1 MKLPTPFSICDLRFT
16 IWEKSSARDL
26 AANGK
31 SPITNRKSNAGIAL
45 VITLILLSVTLIMAV
60 AFLAITRRERNSV
73 TTTTDTATARLATDT
88 ALAAAQ
94 AQIVANILSTTNL
107 AAYNYSLLVSTNYI
121 NPAGYFPNVNAPTN
135 VNYDYRSD
143 GLPLNAADLINN
155 VANLYLQPRPP
166 VFVYNRNTGSN
177 DFRFYLDLNR
187 NGQFETNNPPYTT
200 AGDPEWIGILE
211 RPDQP
216 HSPNN
221 KFVAR
226 YAFFAQ
232 PVGNG
237 LDLNFIH
244 NQAHLPLKLA
254 LNVNGAD
261 FMRNEGVGAWEINLG
276 AFLYDLNTNTY
287 AWGDLPLTQS
297 GYFYDPFGI
306 GDGGSAFND
315 ALSLYRYRLNGAFT
329 GNNAV
334 DYAYN
339 VSVLN
344 SVKNLYGVNFANL
357 FGTDLIDGY
366 SDGPLMLTTALPGD
380 NDNAD
385 VNYPWPGADT
395 ANRFFA
401 LPSEL
406 FDSTKS
412 SANFVSRLAAT
423 GSSTNLYDRYTFYRM
438 LDQLG
443 TDGTADDD
451 TRMNVNYRNMT
462 NGVVVAGMETNCLLW
477 SPLDFFTNAANVML
491 QHYTAKWATNYV
503 VNGAGVYVPQLNQ
516 NYVNTFNTSA
526 PFGVTRIPV
535 LVSNVFVYTPAVNRL
550 LQLAANMYDATTNSP
565 WPSVFRPM
573 FTVVQNGTYRDV
585 FITGYNY
592 VSTVGGPSDLTY
604 FSQPFDVATIA
615 STVIGSVPQN
625 DNIYGV
631 PWIIGAKKGLP
642 NFNEFSMENNLAV
655 TRRLQLTRQTNAS
668 PTKLPVITSTNQ
680 MYMMSLSSS
689 LGIELWNSYAN
700 NYPGTIVVGLNE
712 AASLTITNDDPG
724 FQSHPGVVQPMTFS
738 TNNFAAPYVIN
749 SWSGTGVTPWFGGSP
764 NTASFRIVSF
774 TGPTLTTS
782 VYRSPYASGG
792 TVPLGLT
799 APCFIPTNYFGYLGT
814 TMLFESNSLNGF
826 HVPQFGVVLTNR
838 LQVFMLDL
846 TNGVYHVIDYVHF
859 AGPDGGFNVNASLA
873 DADANNNLVGVWDT
887 NYPSGSA
894 ASTGPTYGILNQI
907 AISKSGAVPGE
918 DGKWNADPQAIPLGG
933 TKDQQVA
940 FFQAFFKPGNKTTS
954 PVGATNML
962 TSMQAPYAPTRY
974 IVQYLTWQV
983 NDPLVHYLGSD
994 IDYAISPNTST
1005 TPAPGVN
1012 HYDAGQIFST
1022 LTGLNLGRLNDR
1034 FMPWGSNPTWTAEQI
1049 ANNDTNNFNLAE
1061 RDPLMTVPDKWDFP
1075 TGKLPTIGW
1084 LGRVHRGTSWQT
1096 VYLKASDFLANNNFG
1111 AWQFWTG
1118 NGNVF
1123 DATNSAPVADRD
1135 LFDLFSTALSGNA
1148 THGTL
1153 SVNQTHLASWSALFS
1168 GVVALTNM
1176 TDVPADGTTPV
1187 VTNIV
1192 ISPAGT
1198 DTVNSAI
1205 SLLLKGTEGINA
1217 TRAAFTNADGLVGAF
1232 EHLGDILR
1240 VPSFT
1245 EQSPFINHSD
1255 NAHADYDISDE
1266 LYEWLPQQTLGLL
1279 RASSTPRFVIYC
1291 YGQTLRP
1298 ARDGLV
1304 TSSGN
1309 QFGLC
1314 TNYQVTAESAARVV
1328 LRVDNAKASTP
1339 HIVIES
1345 FNTLPPN

>member
-1 MKLPTPFSICDLRFT
+1 MSDERNGAARVARH
-16 IWEKSSARDL
+16 SSL
-26 AANGK
+26 ATRH
-31 SPITNRKSNAGIAL
+31 SRSGIAL
-45 VITLILLSVTLIMAV
+45 VITLILLSVTLVMAV
-60 AFLAITRRERNSV
+60 AFLAIARRERNSV
-73 TTTTDTATARLATDT
+73 TTTTDTATARLATDS

-94 AQIVANILSTTNL
+94 AQIVANILATTNL
-107 AAYNYSLLVSTNYI
+107 GAYNYSLLVSTNYV
-121 NPAGYFPNVNAPTN
+121 NSAGYFVGNNYPTN
-135 VNYDYRSD
+135 VNYDFRNVD
-143 GLPLNAADLINN
+143 GQPLNAGDLINN
-155 VANLYLQPRPP
+155 IANLYLSPRAP

-187 NGQFETNNPPYTT
+187 NGSFETNNPPYTT
-200 AGDPEWIGILE
+200 AGDPEWIGVLE
-211 RPDQP
+211 HPDQP
-216 HSPNN
+216 HSANN

-226 YAFFAQ
+226 FAFLAQ

-237 LDLNFIH
+237 LDLNAVH
-244 NQAHLPLKLA
+244 NQTENTGLG
-254 LNVNGAD
+254 VAD
-261 FMRNEGVGAWEINLG
+261 GFFRNEGVGSWELNLA
-276 AFLYDLNTNTY
+276 AFLADLNTNE
-287 AWGDLPLTQS
+287 WNNSLTQPYNYYQPS
-297 GYFYDPFGI
+297 SANTGYAFEDARALTAWRYADNYNTLAVPPNYFYT
-306 GDGGSAFND
+306 
-315 ALSLYRYRLNGAFT
+315 ALV
-329 GNNAV
+329 NA
-334 DYAYN
+334 
-339 VSVLN
+339 
-344 SVKNLYGVNFANL
+344 G
-357 FGTDLIDGY
+357 IDGY
-366 SDGPLMLTTALPGD
+366 TVGKQMASTFLPLVNVPPNGINTPWAGSDNT
-380 NDNAD
+380 NH
-385 VNYPWPGADT
+385 
-395 ANRFFA
+395 FFA

-406 FDSTKS
+406 FDSSETAVGVS
-412 SANFVSRLAAT
+412 SGNITAGNYFTGRLLNA

-443 TDGTADDD
+443 TDSTADD
-451 TRMNVNYRNMT
+451 TRMNVNYRNMV
-462 NGVVVAGMETNCLLW
+462 NGVVVAGMETNCQSW
-477 SPLDFFTNAANVML
+477 TPLDFFTNAANILL
-491 QHYTAKWATNYV
+491 QHYTAKWATSYDANHNPV
-503 VNGAGVYVPQLNQ
+503 LNQ
-516 NYVNTFNTSA
+516 NYVATFNTNA
-526 PFGVTRIPV
+526 AFGVTHIPV

-592 VSTVGGPSDLTY
+592 VSTVSGPSDPNY
-604 FSQPFDVATIA
+604 FLQPADVATVVSANLGAVI
-615 STVIGSVPQN
+615 STV
-625 DNIYGV
+625 NIYGV

-642 NFNEFSMENNLAV
+642 NFNEFSMENNLSV

-668 PTKLPVITSTNQ
+668 PSKAPIITSTNQ
-680 MYMMSLSSS
+680 MYMMSLNSS

-700 NYPGTIVVGLNE
+700 NYPGTIIVGLSE
-712 AASLTITNDDPG
+712 SASLTITNDDPG
-724 FQSHPGVVQPMTFS
+724 FQAHPGVVQPMTFS
-738 TNNFAAPYVIN
+738 TNNFSAPYQIS
-749 SWSGTGVTPWFGGSP
+749 SWTGAGVAPWFGGNP

-774 TGPTLTTS
+774 TGPTLTNS
-782 VYRSPYASGG
+782 VYRSPSASGG

-814 TMLFESNSLNGF
+814 TMLFESNSLSGF
-826 HVPQFGVVLTNR
+826 HLPQFGVVLTNR

-859 AGPDGGFNVNASLA
+859 AGPDGGFNVNAGLA
-873 DADANNNLVGVWDT
+873 DADADNNLVGVWDT

-894 ASTGPTYGILNQI
+894 APAGPTYGILNQI

-962 TSMQAPYAPTRY
+962 SSMEAPYAPTRY

-994 IDYAISPNTST
+994 IDYAISPNSST
-1005 TPAPGVN
+1005 TPSPGVN
-1012 HYDAGQIFST
+1012 HYNAGQIFST

-1034 FMPWGSNPTWTAEQI
+1034 FMPWGSNPTWTSEQI
-1049 ANNDTNNFNLAE
+1049 VNNDTNNFNLAE

-1084 LGRVHRGTSWQT
+1084 LGRIHRGTSWQT

-1153 SVNQTHLASWSALFS
+1153 SINQTHLASWSALFS

-1205 SLLLKGTEGINA
+1205 SLLLNGTEGINA

-1240 VPSFT
+1240 VPSLT

-1328 LRVDNAKASTP
+1328 LRVDNATTSSP
-1339 HIVIES
+1339 RIVIES

>member
-1 MKLPTPFSICDLRFT
+1 MKL
-16 IWEKSSARDL
+16 KSKSYEWQVMSDERNGAARVARHSSL
-26 AANGK
+26 ATRH
-31 SPITNRKSNAGIAL
+31 SRSGIAL
-45 VITLILLSVTLIMAV
+45 VITLILLSVTLVMAV
-60 AFLAITRRERNSV
+60 AFLAIARRERNSV
-73 TTTTDTATARLATDT
+73 TTSTDTATARLATDS

-94 AQIVANILSTTNL
+94 AQIVANILSTTNP
-107 AAYNYSLLVSTNYI
+107 YNYSLLVSTNYI
-121 NPAGYFPNVNAPTN
+121 SGVGYDTVAGANLTN
-135 VNYDYRSD
+135 VSYNYPNGNSIV
-143 GLPLNAADLINN
+143 GNDLIQNI
-155 VANLYLQPRPP
+155 ANLYLLPRAP
-166 VFVYNRNTGSN
+166 VFVYNRNTGTN
-177 DFRFYLDLNR
+177 DFRYYLDLNR

-244 NQAHLPLKLA
+244 NQVLSPSSSMLA
-254 LNVNGAD
+254 NIAANDGY
-261 FMRNEGVGAWEINLG
+261 FRNEGVGTWELNLA
-276 AFLYDLNTNTY
+276 AFLADLNTNQ
-287 AWGDLPLTQS
+287 WNPPLGNYYQYNRATTGFANS
-297 GYFYDPFGI
+297 GNAFYDA
-306 GDGGSAFND
+306 GSLLAW
-315 ALSLYRYRLNGAFT
+315 RY
-329 GNNAV
+329 GNNFNTLATPWSGLLN
-334 DYAYN
+334 ALAKGN
-339 VSVLN
+339 V
-344 SVKNLYGVNFANL
+344 
-357 FGTDLIDGY
+357 DGY
-366 SDGPLMLTTALPGD
+366 TLGPLMTTTVLPTPNSLTIAVGPWDASD
-380 NDNAD
+380 N
-385 VNYPWPGADT
+385 T
-395 ANRFFA
+395 NRFFA

-406 FDSTKS
+406 FDATKS
-412 SANFVSRLAAT
+412 SSFFVNRLAAA
-423 GSSTNLYDRYTFYRM
+423 GSTTNLYDRYTFYRM
-438 LDQLG
+438 FDQLG
-443 TDGTADDD
+443 TDSTVDDA
-451 TRMNVNYRNMT
+451 RMNLNYDNLDA
-462 NGVVVAGMETNCLLW
+462 AGNVIAGAETNCTAW
-477 SPLDFFTNAANVML
+477 TPLRFFTNAANVML
-491 QHYTAKWATNYV
+491 QHYTANWRSQNFNYFT
-503 VNGAGVYVPQLNQ
+503 
-516 NYVNTFNTSA
+516 NTFGAITTNA
-526 PFGVTRIPV
+526 FGVTAIPV
-535 LVSNVFVYTPAVNRL
+535 YVNDQFVYTPAVNRL

-592 VSTVGGPSDLTY
+592 VSTVSGPSDPNY
-604 FSQPFDVATIA
+604 FLQPADVATVVSANLGAVI
-615 STVIGSVPQN
+615 STV
-625 DNIYGV
+625 NIYGV

-642 NFNEFSMENNLAV
+642 NFNEFSMENNLSV

-668 PTKLPVITSTNQ
+668 PSKAPIITSTNQ
-680 MYMMSLSSS
+680 MYMMSLNSS

-700 NYPGTIVVGLNE
+700 NYPGTIIVGLSE
-712 AASLTITNDDPG
+712 SASLTITNDDPG
-724 FQSHPGVVQPMTFS
+724 FQAHPGVVQPMTFS
-738 TNNFAAPYVIN
+738 TNNFSAPYQIS
-749 SWSGTGVTPWFGGSP
+749 SWTGAGVAPWFGGNP

-774 TGPTLTTS
+774 TGPTLTNS
-782 VYRSPYASGG
+782 VYRSPSASGG

-814 TMLFESNSLNGF
+814 TMLFESNSLSGF
-826 HVPQFGVVLTNR
+826 HLPQFGVVLTNR

-859 AGPDGGFNVNASLA
+859 AGPDGGFNVNAGLA
-873 DADANNNLVGVWDT
+873 DADADNNLVGVWDT

-894 ASTGPTYGILNQI
+894 APAGPTYGILNQI

-962 TSMQAPYAPTRY
+962 SSMEAPYAPTRY

-994 IDYAISPNTST
+994 IDYAISPNSST
-1005 TPAPGVN
+1005 TPSPGVN
-1012 HYDAGQIFST
+1012 HYNAGQIFST

-1034 FMPWGSNPTWTAEQI
+1034 FMPWGSNPTWTSEQI
-1049 ANNDTNNFNLAE
+1049 VNNDTNNFNLAE

-1084 LGRVHRGTSWQT
+1084 LGRIHRGTSWQT

-1153 SVNQTHLASWSALFS
+1153 SINQTHLASWSALFS

-1205 SLLLKGTEGINA
+1205 SLLLNGTEGINA

-1240 VPSFT
+1240 VPSLT

-1328 LRVDNAKASTP
+1328 LRVDNAKTSSP
-1339 HIVIES
+1339 RIVIES

>member
-1 MKLPTPFSICDLRFT
+1 MSDERNGAARVARH
-16 IWEKSSARDL
+16 SSL
-26 AANGK
+26 ATRH
-31 SPITNRKSNAGIAL
+31 SRSGIAL
-45 VITLILLSVTLIMAV
+45 VITLILLSVTLVMAV
-60 AFLAITRRERNSV
+60 AFLAIARRERNSV
-73 TTTTDTATARLATDT
+73 TTTTDTATARLATDS

-94 AQIVANILSTTNL
+94 AQIVANILSTTNP
-107 AAYNYSLLVSTNYI
+107 YNYSLLVSTNYI
-121 NPAGYFPNVNAPTN
+121 SGVGYDTVAGANLTN
-135 VNYDYRSD
+135 VSYNYPNGNSIV
-143 GLPLNAADLINN
+143 GNDLIQNI
-155 VANLYLQPRPP
+155 ANLYLLPRAP
-166 VFVYNRNTGSN
+166 VFVYNRNTGTN
-177 DFRFYLDLNR
+177 DFRYYLDLNR

-244 NQAHLPLKLA
+244 NQVLSPSSSMLA
-254 LNVNGAD
+254 NIAANDGY
-261 FMRNEGVGAWEINLG
+261 FRNEGVGTWELNLA
-276 AFLYDLNTNTY
+276 AFLADLNTNQ
-287 AWGDLPLTQS
+287 WNPPLGNYYQYNRATTGFANS
-297 GYFYDPFGI
+297 GNAFYDA
-306 GDGGSAFND
+306 GSLLAW
-315 ALSLYRYRLNGAFT
+315 RY
-329 GNNAV
+329 GNNFNTLATPWSGLLN
-334 DYAYN
+334 ALAKGN
-339 VSVLN
+339 V
-344 SVKNLYGVNFANL
+344 
-357 FGTDLIDGY
+357 DGY
-366 SDGPLMLTTALPGD
+366 TLGPLMTTTVLPTPNSLTIAVGPWDASD
-380 NDNAD
+380 N
-385 VNYPWPGADT
+385 T
-395 ANRFFA
+395 NRFFA

-406 FDSTKS
+406 FDATKS
-412 SANFVSRLAAT
+412 SSFFVNRLAAA
-423 GSSTNLYDRYTFYRM
+423 GSTTNLYDRYTFYRM
-438 LDQLG
+438 FDQLG
-443 TDGTADDD
+443 TDSTVDDA
-451 TRMNVNYRNMT
+451 RMNLNYDNLDA
-462 NGVVVAGMETNCLLW
+462 AGNVIAGAETNCTAW
-477 SPLDFFTNAANVML
+477 TPLRFFTNAANVML
-491 QHYTAKWATNYV
+491 QHYTANWRSQNFNYFT
-503 VNGAGVYVPQLNQ
+503 
-516 NYVNTFNTSA
+516 NTFGAITTNA
-526 PFGVTRIPV
+526 FGVTAIPV
-535 LVSNVFVYTPAVNRL
+535 YVNDQFVYTPAVNRL

-592 VSTVGGPSDLTY
+592 VSTVSGPSDPNY
-604 FSQPFDVATIA
+604 FLQPADVATVVSANLGAVI
-615 STVIGSVPQN
+615 STV
-625 DNIYGV
+625 NIYGV

-642 NFNEFSMENNLAV
+642 NFNEFSMENNLSV

-668 PTKLPVITSTNQ
+668 PSKAPIITSTNQ
-680 MYMMSLSSS
+680 MYMMSLNSS

-700 NYPGTIVVGLNE
+700 NYPGTIIVGLSE
-712 AASLTITNDDPG
+712 SASLTITNDDPG
-724 FQSHPGVVQPMTFS
+724 FQAHPGVVQPMTFS
-738 TNNFAAPYVIN
+738 TNNFSAPYQIS
-749 SWSGTGVTPWFGGSP
+749 SWTGAGVAPWFGGNP

-774 TGPTLTTS
+774 TGPTLTNS
-782 VYRSPYASGG
+782 VYRSPSASGG

-814 TMLFESNSLNGF
+814 TMLFESNSLSGF
-826 HVPQFGVVLTNR
+826 HLPQFGVVLTNR

-859 AGPDGGFNVNASLA
+859 AGPDGGFNVNAGLA
-873 DADANNNLVGVWDT
+873 DADADNNLVGVWDT

-894 ASTGPTYGILNQI
+894 APAGPTYGILNQI

-962 TSMQAPYAPTRY
+962 SSMEAPYAPTRY

-994 IDYAISPNTST
+994 IDYAISPNSST
-1005 TPAPGVN
+1005 TPSPGVN
-1012 HYDAGQIFST
+1012 HYNAGQIFST

-1034 FMPWGSNPTWTAEQI
+1034 FMPWGSNPTWTSEQI
-1049 ANNDTNNFNLAE
+1049 VNNDTNNFNLAE

-1084 LGRVHRGTSWQT
+1084 LGRIHRGTSWQT

-1153 SVNQTHLASWSALFS
+1153 SINQTHLASWSALFS

-1205 SLLLKGTEGINA
+1205 SLLLNGTEGINA

-1240 VPSFT
+1240 VPSLT

-1328 LRVDNAKASTP
+1328 LRVDNAKTSSP
-1339 HIVIES
+1339 RIVIES

>member
-31 SPITNRKSNAGIAL
+31 SPIVNRQSASGIAL
-45 VITLILLSVTLIMAV
+45 VITLILLSVTLVMAV
-60 AFLAITRRERNSV
+60 AFLAIARRERNSV

-107 AAYNYSLLVSTNYI
+107 AAYNYSLLVSTNYV
-121 NPAGYFPNVNAPTN
+121 NLAGYFQNVNAPTN

-177 DFRFYLDLNR
+177 EFRFYLDLNR

-237 LDLNFIH
+237 LDLNALH
-244 NQAHLPLKLA
+244 NQTESSAM
-254 LNVNGAD
+254 LNPFNVANDGY
-261 FMRNEGVGAWEINLG
+261 FRNEGVGSWELNLA
-276 AFLYDLNTNTY
+276 AFLADLNTNQWGQIVGSGASAPTGSSTY
-287 AWGDLPLTQS
+287 YLYNEPNGFNSGNAFADAQSLLAWRYGYNYNLLAIPSPGMASALINAGVDGYTVGNLMTTTFLP
-297 GYFYDPFGI
+297 
-306 GDGGSAFND
+306 
-315 ALSLYRYRLNGAFT
+315 
-329 GNNAV
+329 
-334 DYAYN
+334 
-339 VSVLN
+339 SVLN
-344 SVKNLYGVNFANL
+344 PANQHWA
-357 FGTDLIDGY
+357 G
-366 SDGPLMLTTALPGD
+366 SDNT
-380 NDNAD
+380 
-385 VNYPWPGADT
+385 
-395 ANRFFA
+395 NRFFA

-412 SANFVSRLAAT
+412 SPNFVNRLAAT
-423 GSSTNLYDRYTFYRM
+423 GVTTNLYDRYTFYRM

-462 NGVVVAGMETNCLLW
+462 NGVVVVGMETNCLPW
-477 SPLDFFTNAANVML
+477 TALDFFTNAANLML
-491 QHYTAKWATNYV
+491 QHYTANWRSQNFNYFT
-503 VNGAGVYVPQLNQ
+503 
-516 NYVNTFNTSA
+516 NTFGAITTNA
-526 PFGVTRIPV
+526 FGVTAIPV
-535 LVSNVFVYTPAVNRL
+535 YVNDRFVYTPAVNRL

-749 SWSGTGVTPWFGGSP
+749 SWSGTGVTPWFRGSP

-774 TGPTLTTS
+774 TGPTLTNS

-1205 SLLLKGTEGINA
+1205 SLLLNGTEGINA

>member
-1 MKLPTPFSICDLRFT
+1 MKL
-16 IWEKSSARDL
+16 KSKSYEWQVMSDERNGAARVARHSSL
-26 AANGK
+26 ATRH
-31 SPITNRKSNAGIAL
+31 SRSGIAL
-45 VITLILLSVTLIMAV
+45 VITLILLSVTLVMAV
-60 AFLAITRRERNSV
+60 AFLAIARRERNSV
-73 TTTTDTATARLATDT
+73 TTTTDTATARLATDS

-94 AQIVANILSTTNL
+94 AQIVANILSTTNP
-107 AAYNYSLLVSTNYI
+107 YNYSLLVSTNYI
-121 NPAGYFPNVNAPTN
+121 SGVGYDTVAGANLTN
-135 VNYDYRSD
+135 VSYNYPNGNSIV
-143 GLPLNAADLINN
+143 GNDLIQNI
-155 VANLYLQPRPP
+155 ANLYLLPRAP
-166 VFVYNRNTGSN
+166 VFVYNRNTGTN
-177 DFRFYLDLNR
+177 DFRYYLDLNR

-244 NQAHLPLKLA
+244 NQVLSPSSSMLA
-254 LNVNGAD
+254 NIAANDGY
-261 FMRNEGVGAWEINLG
+261 FRNEGVGTWELNLA
-276 AFLYDLNTNTY
+276 AFLADLNTNQ
-287 AWGDLPLTQS
+287 WNPPLGNYYQYNRATTGFANS
-297 GYFYDPFGI
+297 GNAFYDA
-306 GDGGSAFND
+306 GSLLAW
-315 ALSLYRYRLNGAFT
+315 RY
-329 GNNAV
+329 GNNFNTLATPWSGLLN
-334 DYAYN
+334 ALAKGN
-339 VSVLN
+339 V
-344 SVKNLYGVNFANL
+344 
-357 FGTDLIDGY
+357 DGY
-366 SDGPLMLTTALPGD
+366 TLGPLMTTTVLPTPNSLTIAVGPWDASD
-380 NDNAD
+380 N
-385 VNYPWPGADT
+385 T
-395 ANRFFA
+395 NRFFA

-406 FDSTKS
+406 FDATKS
-412 SANFVSRLAAT
+412 SSFFVNRLAAA
-423 GSSTNLYDRYTFYRM
+423 GSTTNLYDRYTFYRM
-438 LDQLG
+438 FDQLG
-443 TDGTADDD
+443 TDSTVDDA
-451 TRMNVNYRNMT
+451 RMNLNYDNLDA
-462 NGVVVAGMETNCLLW
+462 AGNVIAGAETNCTAW
-477 SPLDFFTNAANVML
+477 TPLRFFTNAANVML
-491 QHYTAKWATNYV
+491 QHYTANWRSQNFNYFT
-503 VNGAGVYVPQLNQ
+503 
-516 NYVNTFNTSA
+516 NTFGAITTNA
-526 PFGVTRIPV
+526 FGVTAIPV
-535 LVSNVFVYTPAVNRL
+535 YVNDQFVYTPAVNRL

-592 VSTVGGPSDLTY
+592 VSTVSGPSDPNY
-604 FSQPFDVATIA
+604 FLQPADVATVVSANLGAVI
-615 STVIGSVPQN
+615 STV
-625 DNIYGV
+625 NIYGV

-642 NFNEFSMENNLAV
+642 NFNEFSMENNLSV

-668 PTKLPVITSTNQ
+668 PSKAPIITSTNQ
-680 MYMMSLSSS
+680 MYMMSLNSS

-700 NYPGTIVVGLNE
+700 NYPGTIIVGLSE
-712 AASLTITNDDPG
+712 SASLTITNDDPG
-724 FQSHPGVVQPMTFS
+724 FQAHPGVVQPMTFS
-738 TNNFAAPYVIN
+738 TNNFSAPYQIS
-749 SWSGTGVTPWFGGSP
+749 SWTGAGVAPWFGGNP

-774 TGPTLTTS
+774 TGPTLTNS
-782 VYRSPYASGG
+782 VYRSPSASGG

-814 TMLFESNSLNGF
+814 TMLFESNSLSGF
-826 HVPQFGVVLTNR
+826 HLPQFGVVLTNR

-859 AGPDGGFNVNASLA
+859 AGPDGGFNVNAGLA
-873 DADANNNLVGVWDT
+873 DADADNNLVGVWDT

-894 ASTGPTYGILNQI
+894 APAGPTYGILNQI

-962 TSMQAPYAPTRY
+962 SSMEAPYAPTRY

-994 IDYAISPNTST
+994 IDYAISPNSST
-1005 TPAPGVN
+1005 TPSPGVN
-1012 HYDAGQIFST
+1012 HYNAGQIFST

-1034 FMPWGSNPTWTAEQI
+1034 FMPWGSNPTWTSEQI
-1049 ANNDTNNFNLAE
+1049 VNNDTNNFNLAE

-1084 LGRVHRGTSWQT
+1084 LGRIHRGTSWQT

-1153 SVNQTHLASWSALFS
+1153 SINQTHLASWSALFS

-1205 SLLLKGTEGINA
+1205 SLLLNGTEGINA

-1240 VPSFT
+1240 VPSLT

-1328 LRVDNAKASTP
+1328 LRVDNAKTSSP
-1339 HIVIES
+1339 RIVIES

>member
-1 MKLPTPFSICDLRFT
+1 MKL
-16 IWEKSSARDL
+16 KSKSYEWQVMSDERNGAARVARHSSL
-26 AANGK
+26 ATRH
-31 SPITNRKSNAGIAL
+31 SRSGIAL
-45 VITLILLSVTLIMAV
+45 VITLILLSVTLVMAV
-60 AFLAITRRERNSV
+60 AFLAIARRERNSV
-73 TTTTDTATARLATDT
+73 TTTTDTATARLATDS

-94 AQIVANILSTTNL
+94 AQIVANILSTTNP
-107 AAYNYSLLVSTNYI
+107 YNYSLLVSTNYI
-121 NPAGYFPNVNAPTN
+121 SGVGYDTVAGANLTN
-135 VNYDYRSD
+135 VSYNYPNGISIV
-143 GLPLNAADLINN
+143 GNDLIQNI
-155 VANLYLQPRPP
+155 ANLYLLPRAP
-166 VFVYNRNTGSN
+166 VFVYNRNTGTN
-177 DFRFYLDLNR
+177 DVRYYLDLNR

-244 NQAHLPLKLA
+244 NQVLSPSSSMLA
-254 LNVNGAD
+254 NIAANDGY
-261 FMRNEGVGAWEINLG
+261 FRNEGVGTWELNLA
-276 AFLYDLNTNTY
+276 AFLADLNTNQ
-287 AWGDLPLTQS
+287 WNPPLGNYYQYNRATTGFANS
-297 GYFYDPFGI
+297 GNAFYDA
-306 GDGGSAFND
+306 GSLLAW
-315 ALSLYRYRLNGAFT
+315 RY
-329 GNNAV
+329 GNNFNTLATPWSGLLN
-334 DYAYN
+334 ALAKGN
-339 VSVLN
+339 V
-344 SVKNLYGVNFANL
+344 
-357 FGTDLIDGY
+357 DGY
-366 SDGPLMLTTALPGD
+366 TLGPLMTTTVLPTPNSLTIAVGPWDASD
-380 NDNAD
+380 N
-385 VNYPWPGADT
+385 T
-395 ANRFFA
+395 NRFFA

-406 FDSTKS
+406 FDATKS
-412 SANFVSRLAAT
+412 SSFFVNRLAAA
-423 GSSTNLYDRYTFYRM
+423 GSTTNLYDRYTFYRM
-438 LDQLG
+438 FDQLG
-443 TDGTADDD
+443 TDSTVDDA
-451 TRMNVNYRNMT
+451 RMNLNYDNLDA
-462 NGVVVAGMETNCLLW
+462 AGNVIAGAETNCTAW
-477 SPLDFFTNAANVML
+477 TPLRFFTNAANVML
-491 QHYTAKWATNYV
+491 QHYTANWRSQNFNYFT
-503 VNGAGVYVPQLNQ
+503 
-516 NYVNTFNTSA
+516 NTFGAITTNA
-526 PFGVTRIPV
+526 FGVTAIPV
-535 LVSNVFVYTPAVNRL
+535 YVNDQFVYTPAVNRL

-592 VSTVGGPSDLTY
+592 VSTVSGPSDPNY
-604 FSQPFDVATIA
+604 FLQPADVATVVSANLGAVI
-615 STVIGSVPQN
+615 STV
-625 DNIYGV
+625 NIYGV

-642 NFNEFSMENNLAV
+642 NFNEFSMENNLSV

-668 PTKLPVITSTNQ
+668 PSKAPIITSTNQ
-680 MYMMSLSSS
+680 MYMMSLNSS

-700 NYPGTIVVGLNE
+700 NYPGTIIVGLSE
-712 AASLTITNDDPG
+712 SASLTITNDDPG
-724 FQSHPGVVQPMTFS
+724 FQAHPGVVQPMTFS
-738 TNNFAAPYVIN
+738 TNNFSAPYQIS
-749 SWSGTGVTPWFGGSP
+749 SWTGAGVAPWFGGNP

-774 TGPTLTTS
+774 TGPTLTNS
-782 VYRSPYASGG
+782 VYRSPSASGG

-814 TMLFESNSLNGF
+814 TMLFESNSLSGF
-826 HVPQFGVVLTNR
+826 HLPQFGVVLTNR

-859 AGPDGGFNVNASLA
+859 AGPDGGFNVNAGLA
-873 DADANNNLVGVWDT
+873 DADADNNLVGVWDT
-887 NYPSGSA
+887 NDPSGSA
-894 ASTGPTYGILNQI
+894 APAGPTYGILNQI

-962 TSMQAPYAPTRY
+962 SSMEAPYAPTRY

-994 IDYAISPNTST
+994 IDYAISPNSST
-1005 TPAPGVN
+1005 TPSPGVN
-1012 HYDAGQIFST
+1012 HYNAGQIFST

-1034 FMPWGSNPTWTAEQI
+1034 FMPWGSNPTWTSEQI
-1049 ANNDTNNFNLAE
+1049 VNNDTNNFNLAE

-1084 LGRVHRGTSWQT
+1084 LGRIHRGTSWQT

-1153 SVNQTHLASWSALFS
+1153 SINQTHLASWSALFS

-1205 SLLLKGTEGINA
+1205 SLLLNGTEGINA

-1240 VPSFT
+1240 VPSLT

-1328 LRVDNAKASTP
+1328 LRVDNAKTSSP
-1339 HIVIES
+1339 RIVIES

>member
-1 MKLPTPFSICDLRFT
+1 MSDERNGAARVARH
-16 IWEKSSARDL
+16 SSL
-26 AANGK
+26 ATRH
-31 SPITNRKSNAGIAL
+31 SRSGIAL
-45 VITLILLSVTLIMAV
+45 VITLILLSVTLVMAV
-60 AFLAITRRERNSV
+60 AFLAIARRERNSV
-73 TTTTDTATARLATDT
+73 TTTTDTATARLATDS

-94 AQIVANILSTTNL
+94 AQIVANILSTTNP
-107 AAYNYSLLVSTNYI
+107 YNYSLLVSTNYI
-121 NPAGYFPNVNAPTN
+121 SGVGYDTVAGANLTN
-135 VNYDYRSD
+135 VSYNYPNGNSIV
-143 GLPLNAADLINN
+143 GNDLIQNI
-155 VANLYLQPRPP
+155 ANLYLLPRAP
-166 VFVYNRNTGSN
+166 VFVYNRNTGTN
-177 DFRFYLDLNR
+177 DFRYYLDLNR

-244 NQAHLPLKLA
+244 NQVLSPSSSMLA
-254 LNVNGAD
+254 NIAANDGY
-261 FMRNEGVGAWEINLG
+261 FRNEGVGTWELNLA
-276 AFLYDLNTNTY
+276 AFLADLNTNQ
-287 AWGDLPLTQS
+287 WNPPLGNYYQYNRATTGFANS
-297 GYFYDPFGI
+297 GNAFYDA
-306 GDGGSAFND
+306 GSLLAW
-315 ALSLYRYRLNGAFT
+315 RY
-329 GNNAV
+329 GNNFNTLATPWSGLLN
-334 DYAYN
+334 ALAKGN
-339 VSVLN
+339 V
-344 SVKNLYGVNFANL
+344 
-357 FGTDLIDGY
+357 DGY
-366 SDGPLMLTTALPGD
+366 TLGPLMTTNVLPTPNSLTIAVGPWDASD
-380 NDNAD
+380 N
-385 VNYPWPGADT
+385 T
-395 ANRFFA
+395 NRFFA

-406 FDSTKS
+406 FDATKS
-412 SANFVSRLAAT
+412 SSFFVNRLAAA
-423 GSSTNLYDRYTFYRM
+423 GSTTNLYDRYTFYRM
-438 LDQLG
+438 FDQLG
-443 TDGTADDD
+443 TDSTVDDA
-451 TRMNVNYRNMT
+451 RMNLNYDNLDA
-462 NGVVVAGMETNCLLW
+462 AGNVIAGAETNCTAW
-477 SPLDFFTNAANVML
+477 TPLRFFTNAANVML
-491 QHYTAKWATNYV
+491 QHYTANWRSQNFNYFT
-503 VNGAGVYVPQLNQ
+503 
-516 NYVNTFNTSA
+516 NTFGAITTNA
-526 PFGVTRIPV
+526 FGVTAIPV
-535 LVSNVFVYTPAVNRL
+535 YVNDQFVYTPAVNRL

-592 VSTVGGPSDLTY
+592 VSTVSGPSDPNY
-604 FSQPFDVATIA
+604 FLQPADVATVVSANLGAVI
-615 STVIGSVPQN
+615 STV
-625 DNIYGV
+625 NIYGV

-642 NFNEFSMENNLAV
+642 NFNEFSMENNLSV

-668 PTKLPVITSTNQ
+668 PSKAPIITSTNQ
-680 MYMMSLSSS
+680 MYMMSLNSS

-700 NYPGTIVVGLNE
+700 NYPGTIIVGLSE
-712 AASLTITNDDPG
+712 SASLTITNDDPG
-724 FQSHPGVVQPMTFS
+724 FQAHPGVVQPMTFS
-738 TNNFAAPYVIN
+738 TNNFSAPYQIS
-749 SWSGTGVTPWFGGSP
+749 SWTGAGVAPWFGGNP

-774 TGPTLTTS
+774 TGPTLTNS
-782 VYRSPYASGG
+782 VYRSPSASGG

-814 TMLFESNSLNGF
+814 TMLFESNSLSGF
-826 HVPQFGVVLTNR
+826 HLPQFGVVLTNR

-859 AGPDGGFNVNASLA
+859 AGPDGGFNVNAGLA
-873 DADANNNLVGVWDT
+873 DADADNNLVGVWDT

-894 ASTGPTYGILNQI
+894 APAGPTYGILNQI

-962 TSMQAPYAPTRY
+962 SSMEAPYAPTRY

-994 IDYAISPNTST
+994 IDYAISPNSST
-1005 TPAPGVN
+1005 TPSPGVN
-1012 HYDAGQIFST
+1012 HYNAGQIFST

-1034 FMPWGSNPTWTAEQI
+1034 FMPWGSNPTWTSEQI
-1049 ANNDTNNFNLAE
+1049 VNNDTNNFNLAE

-1084 LGRVHRGTSWQT
+1084 LGRIHRGTSWQT

-1153 SVNQTHLASWSALFS
+1153 SINQTHLASWSALFS

-1205 SLLLKGTEGINA
+1205 SLLLNGTEGINA

-1240 VPSFT
+1240 VPSLT

-1328 LRVDNAKASTP
+1328 LRVDNAKTSSP
-1339 HIVIES
+1339 RIVIES